1 MLFSSLLSLLKFLRY
16 QLPAMVARISSAG
29 LTLSMVTILFALPII
44 SPGLT
49 NFSKPKGLQRKEIG
63 GGERLKGIVV
73 YQGVGQDDHS
83 LVAACA

>member
-1 MLFSSLLSLLKFLRY
+1 M
-16 QLPAMVARISSAG
+16 A
-29 LTLSMVTILFALPII
+29 TILFALPII
-44 SPGLT
+44 SLYLT

-83 LVAACA
+83 LVAVCA